1 MSENVKEIDLLA
13 LFIRFYQ
20 FCKTKF
26 KILFIAG
33 IIGGGA
39 GIAIYFFLPDNYKYE
54 ISGVTT
60 EISADIIQKTINSS
74 EKFFSNPTDSL
85 LKELEVPNTL
95 LKKVKSISAS
105 VEGEETDQLN
115 ISLITNSPISKKDAE
130 LLIFS
135 ILKRN
140 SYIQDM
146 LNIKKDQIEKI
157 IGFLDDQIE
166 NYDQLPTKVLSEEG
180 ILIQGEETPTALF
193 LKKKQY
199 EFKLNYL
206 QPVVINNFPV
216 LPEPTKSPV
225 LLFCIIGSMLLL
237 IVVFIYFIG
246 TKLNHMVINMNK
258 QNLSVINYNKSA

>member
-13 LFIRFYQ
+13 LFIRFFQ
-20 FCKTKF
+20 FCKNKF

-39 GIAIYFFLPDNYKYE
+39 GIAIYFFLPNNYKYE

-60 EISADIIQKTINSS
+60 EIPADIIQKTINSS
-74 EKFFSNPTDSL
+74 KKFFSNPTDSL
-85 LKELEVPNTL
+85 LKELAVPDVL
-95 LKKVKSISAS
+95 LNNVKNISAS
-105 VEGEETDQLN
+105 IEDEESNQLN
-115 ISLITNSPISKKDAE
+115 ISLITYKSISKKDAE
-130 LLIFS
+130 LIIFS

-157 IGFLDDQIE
+157 IGFLDEQIE
-166 NYDQLPTKVLSEEG
+166 NYYQLPTKVLSEEG

-206 QPVVINNFPV
+206 QSVVINNFPV
-216 LPEPTKSPV
+216 LPDPTKSSV
-225 LLFCIIGSMLLL
+225 LLFCVIGSMLLL
-237 IVVFIYFIG
+237 IVVLIYFIG
-246 TKLNHMVINMNK
+246 AKLNHMVINMNK